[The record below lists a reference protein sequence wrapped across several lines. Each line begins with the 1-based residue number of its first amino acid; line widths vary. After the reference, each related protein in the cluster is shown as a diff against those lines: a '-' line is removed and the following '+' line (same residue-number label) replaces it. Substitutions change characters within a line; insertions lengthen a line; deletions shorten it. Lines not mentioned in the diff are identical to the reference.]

1 MFCLLTEGKKKP
13 CKFSN
18 SLTPFLRMRNLYF
31 FNHHLL
37 LKLKQTNFM
46 LPDLLTS
53 LLDVHLEKKID
64 GLCCCINIFS
74 RLIFRASQT
83 KQLLLQTP
91 RAAVGGA
98 SDGKMSKMPA

>member
-1 MFCLLTEGKKKP
+1 
-13 CKFSN
+13 
-18 SLTPFLRMRNLYF
+18 
-31 FNHHLL
+31 
-37 LKLKQTNFM
+37 M

-64 GLCCCINIFS
+64 GLCCCMNIFS

-83 KQLLLQTP
+83 KHLLLQTP

-98 SDGKMSKMPA
+98 SDGKMNKMPAYPLGAHKSMCKVKRS

>member
-1 MFCLLTEGKKKP
+1 
-13 CKFSN
+13 
-18 SLTPFLRMRNLYF
+18 
-31 FNHHLL
+31 
-37 LKLKQTNFM
+37 M

-64 GLCCCINIFS
+64 GLCCCMNIFS

-83 KQLLLQTP
+83 KHLLLQTP

-98 SDGKMSKMPA
+98 SDGKMNKMPVYPLGAYKSMCKVKRS